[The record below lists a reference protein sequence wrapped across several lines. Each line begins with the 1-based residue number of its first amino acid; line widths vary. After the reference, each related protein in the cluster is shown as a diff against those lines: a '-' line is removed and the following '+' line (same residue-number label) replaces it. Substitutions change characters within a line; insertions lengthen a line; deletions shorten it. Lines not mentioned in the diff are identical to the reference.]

1 MVDRI
6 DMEYKIEVL
15 SGDARTTSV
24 YSAAVDTLEEGDC
37 VQMTGTGWNVAT
49 AENNSGGIVIRGHV
63 DDKSV
68 KAINKPVVL
77 LGEAILRLD
86 ATAPGVTANDG
97 VLSDAYIGAGPAIGD
112 EVSMGPDGIQAA
124 TAPALATDRE
134 LTWGH
139 VIEVGPNS
147 AWIVVDVK

>member
-24 YSAAVDTLEEGDC
+24 YPGAVDTLEEGNC
-37 VQMTGTGWNVAT
+37 VQITGTGWNVAA
-49 AENNSGGIVIRGHV
+49 AENNTGGIVIRGHV

-77 LGEAILRLD
+77 LGEAVIRVSAD
-86 ATAPGVTANDG
+86 AIDTIGSLAVGDQVNMTATGIKEVVTAG
-97 VLSDAYIGAGPAIGD
+97 LEWGTVLEIDT
-112 EVSMGPDGIQAA
+112 V
-124 TAPALATDRE
+124 
-134 LTWGH
+134 
-139 VIEVGPNS
+139 NS
-147 AWIVVDVK
+147 AWAVIDVK